1 MRVNPLD
8 PGDLATLPWSLP
20 LDVLSFLASA
30 DKARLQQASLAWNSQ
45 ALTRPWGVF
54 RVKGF

>member
-8 PGDLATLPWSLP
+8 PGDLAALPWSLP

-45 ALTRPWGVF
+45 ALARPLGV
-54 RVKGF
+54 VGIEGF